1 MAKKRKQSA
10 FITYLQKKR
19 KGMGETGGVRKKRKR
34 KRKLALGGK
43 SRKGKSA
50 RRGGRRKRKRQ
61 ALKDN
66 SQVLIEPGQAGGRMG
81 ENVKSNIVPPSSAL
95 GAFLFNLRGKTKTTE
110 RVKI

>member
-1 MAKKRKQSA
+1 
-10 FITYLQKKR
+10 
-19 KGMGETGGVRKKRKR
+19 MGETGGVRKKRKR

-81 ENVKSNIVPPSSAL
+81 ENVKSNLSMFSRISLSLVL
-95 GAFLFNLRGKTKTTE
+95 LFRCMHLF
-110 RVKI
+110 VS